1 MEKNNIKMI
10 KAIKGTKDI
19 LPDEIP
25 NWNFITEIVKKTMQ
39 VFNYKEIRTP
49 VFELTSLF
57 SHGIGESTDIVT
69 KEMYTFTDRSENS
82 ITLKPEMTA
91 SVVRAYIEH
100 SLNKKSGLNKLFYIS
115 PMFRQE
121 RPQAGRLRQFHQ
133 FGIEAI
139 GSHNPL
145 LDAEIIQVAFII
157 LTKIG
162 LKDIQVKI
170 NSLGTPEERNR
181 FSKSLKEYLVHRKNE
196 LSEDSKNR
204 FDINVLR
211 ILDSKE
217 KQDQEIIKDA
227 PHLYEFLGQE
237 SLEHFEK
244 VKQLLSIIKIPFIFE
259 PKLVRGLDYY
269 THTTFEVVS
278 NKIGSQSALCG
289 GGRYDLLVEQLGGDP
304 TPGIGFAAGIER
316 ILLAC
321 ANENIVPQNLDQID
335 LYIICVDKINSNK
348 VFEFANYFRKN
359 NLSVDF
365 DFLGRSIKAQMR
377 EANRLNSKFV
387 LFIGGE
393 ELIKGELQL
402 KNMQNGEQEIFN
414 ANNLDGIVQKISK
427 IN

>member
-1 MEKNNIKMI
+1 MI

-25 NWNFITEIVKKTMQ
+25 NWNFITEIVTETMQ
-39 VFNYKEIRTP
+39 IFNYKEIRTP

-57 SHGIGESTDIVT
+57 SRGIGESTDIVT
-69 KEMYTFTDRSENS
+69 KEMYTFIDRSENS

-100 SLNKKSGLNKLFYIS
+100 SLGKKSGLNKLFYIS

-145 LDAEIIQVAFII
+145 LDAEIIQVAFVI
-157 LTKIG
+157 LNKIG

-170 NSLGTPEERNR
+170 NSLGTPEERNH
-181 FSKSLKEYLVHRKNE
+181 FSKSLKEYLSHRKNE
-196 LSEDSKNR
+196 LSEDSRNR
-204 FDINVLR
+204 FDVNVLR

-227 PHLYEFLGQE
+227 PNLYQFLGQE
-237 SLEHFEK
+237 SLKHFEK
-244 VKQLLSIIKIPFIFE
+244 VKELLSIIKIPFTFE

-269 THTTFEVVS
+269 THTTFEIVS

-289 GGRYDLLVEQLGGDP
+289 GGRYNLLVEQLGGNP

-321 ANENIVPQNLDQID
+321 ENENIIPPKLDQID
-335 LYIICVDKINSNK
+335 VYVICVDEINSNK

-377 EANRLNSKFV
+377 EANRLNSRFV

-393 ELIKGELQL
+393 ELIKGEVQL

-414 ANNLDGIVQKISK
+414 ANNFDGIVQKITK